1 MMEGLK
7 EFLMFA
13 LPGGFLGSLVTWFVG
28 RRKRDIDM
36 LEQLQSSINLLSEE
50 NRKILEENVQLR
62 RENAD
67 LKSNQEEMLLRLARL
82 TKEVERLRKVISKK
96 TSGDEKSISK
106 VDVRNASAR
115 AAGRLRSDETVAAAG
130 NHADA
135 EPKRGRSHRMA
146 VRTVEADLSDEN
158 PGAAAP
164 DEIRTDAGGGTPGDG
179 TVVASDTEPP

>member
-1 MMEGLK
+1 MEGLK

-13 LPGGFLGSLVTWFVG
+13 LPGGFLGSLVTWFAS

-67 LKSNQEEMLLRLARL
+67 LKSNQEEMLLRLTRL

-96 TSGDEKSISK
+96 TSGDEKNNLAMDTRP
-106 VDVRNASAR
+106 VVC
-115 AAGRLRSDETVAAAG
+115 AAGRLRSNKAVSATEQPADREPKRSRSRRGTVRTVAAESREENGGIPPPDEVRGDVGGDTGA
-130 NHADA
+130 ADA
-135 EPKRGRSHRMA
+135 
-146 VRTVEADLSDEN
+146 
-158 PGAAAP
+158 
-164 DEIRTDAGGGTPGDG
+164 
-179 TVVASDTEPP
+179 VVDPPAEPP